1 MNANGRGFADI
12 GYLDRHRHQLGY
24 RGHDVHLDGDQNVMI
39 VAQARHARNNPPP
52 RPKRPGA
59 AAET

>member
-12 GYLDRHRHQLGY
+12 GYLDRHLHPFGHC
-24 RGHDVHLDGDQNVMI
+24 GHDVHLDGDQNVMI

-52 RPKRPGA
+52 RPRRPGA

>member
-24 RGHDVHLDGDQNVMI
+24 RGHDVHLDGGRNVMI
-39 VAQARHARNNPPP
+39 VEQAHHARSN
-52 RPKRPGA
+52 
-59 AAET
+59 